1 MSRKTLWT
9 LGKELEEYFQELRD
23 GDRSETT
30 IQDYRWTLWN
40 MFRGLDEAGMTVNPR
55 KIGRTEIEYIR
66 KVHYEGRSGGYVAGQ
81 IKCLLIFCRWAG
93 NVNLAKMRVSYGDAS
108 PTNIRWLTDEQARA
122 VRTEATGIE
131 RMIVHC
137 ELDLGMRRI
146 EVLRLTTRSFK
157 RGRMNI
163 VEIHGKGR
171 NGGKHRKINWHPD
184 TEWILTE
191 YLEGH
196 RADVIAKARAKDPAV
211 TVPDGLLIYE
221 RAGRLHSYH
230 KTSVDELV
238 KGVGERLGFEVT
250 NHDLR
255 RTCGRMMYRSGVKLE
270 VIMRMF
276 GHCDTKT
283 TVRYLG
289 LDFDDMSG
297 AMVMYADYQRG
308 LITAVPQMGTNGES
322 QLDGGRAGIRNR
334 QDDWLVEKSSM
345 ARNMKRF
352 RESLR

>member
-9 LGKELEEYFQELRD
+9 LGKELEKYFQELRD

-55 KIGRTEIEYIR
+55 KIGREEIEYIR
-66 KVHYEGRSGGYVAGQ
+66 KVHYEGRSGGYIAGQ

-93 NVNLAKMRVSYGDAS
+93 KLY
-108 PTNIRWLTDEQARA
+108 
-122 VRTEATGIE
+122 
-131 RMIVHC
+131 
-137 ELDLGMRRI
+137 
-146 EVLRLTTRSFK
+146 
-157 RGRMNI
+157 
-163 VEIHGKGR
+163 
-171 NGGKHRKINWHPD
+171 
-184 TEWILTE
+184 
-191 YLEGH
+191 
-196 RADVIAKARAKDPAV
+196 
-211 TVPDGLLIYE
+211 
-221 RAGRLHSYH
+221 SYH

-255 RTCGRMMYRSGVKLE
+255 RTCGRMMYRSGVKIE
-270 VIMRMF
+270 VIMRLF

-283 TVRYLG
+283 TIRYLG

-308 LITAVPQMGTNGES
+308 LMTAVPQMGTNGES
-322 QLDGGRAGIRNR
+322 QLDGGRAGIRSR
-334 QDDWLVEKSSM
+334 QEDWLIEKSSA
-345 ARNMKRF
+345 ARNMRRF
-352 RESLR
+352 RESMR